1 MQFMPCSLLQFFR
14 SDYALSRAQDEVGN
28 PIKQDLKKG
37 QLRFHPY
44 NINWN
49 YGLLPQTWEDPAHNH
64 PELNYSVRRQLC
76 EIPLVICGWVS
87 VTSDASLDLTALTLI
102 RRETMTPSTSLRLG
116 ARRTRLAACTRSSR
130 SACSP

>member
-1 MQFMPCSLLQFFR
+1 MVSAWHDIPLFCGPSGYFNYVCEIPRETSAKMELATVRNGHAVHAMQSVAVFR
-14 SDYALSRAQDEVGN
+14 SDYAFSRAQDEVGN

-76 EIPLVICGWVS
+76 EIPLVICS
-87 VTSDASLDLTALTLI
+87 I
-102 RRETMTPSTSLRLG
+102 R
-116 ARRTRLAACTRSSR
+116 C
-130 SACSP
+130 